1 MSRTEKY
8 RRPPPILTWHAHQR
22 LRPSQTFSLASD
34 ALAWNVGAT
43 CSVRLDWSGMDDKV
57 AAKMTGG
64 DRHPVAMV
72 VDDDALVRAT
82 VAEMLEDLCDEVY
95 QAADGV
101 EGLELL
107 REHPDITLVV
117 TDIAMP
123 RLNGL
128 AFACRAR
135 RMQPD
140 LKVLF
145 VSGRQRPPISEE
157 FLEKPF
163 RSRALL
169 SAVTHLLETHAP

>member
-1 MSRTEKY
+1 
-8 RRPPPILTWHAHQR
+8 
-22 LRPSQTFSLASD
+22 
-34 ALAWNVGAT
+34 
-43 CSVRLDWSGMDDKV
+43 
-57 AAKMTGG
+57 
-64 DRHPVAMV
+64 MV
-72 VDDDALVRAT
+72 IDDDALVRAT

-107 REHPDITLVV
+107 REHTDIALVV

-123 RLNGL
+123 RLDGL
-128 AFACRAR
+128 AFARRAR
-135 RMQPD
+135 RLQPD

-163 RSRALL
+163 RWRALV
-169 SAVTHLLETHAP
+169 SAVAHLLETQAP